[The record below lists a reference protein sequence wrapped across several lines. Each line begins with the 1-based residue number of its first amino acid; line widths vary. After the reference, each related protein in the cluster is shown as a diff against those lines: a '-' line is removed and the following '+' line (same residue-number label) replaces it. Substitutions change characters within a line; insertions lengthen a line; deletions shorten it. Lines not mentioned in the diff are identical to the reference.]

1 MKYFLKLIRAKNL
14 IIIVMTMIGVAVY
27 LMKSNSY
34 QKVDFHY
41 LDYFLL
47 IFSTMIIAAAGNVIN
62 DYFDVKAD
70 RINKPE
76 KVIIAKFMKP
86 RWAILWHWTF
96 NLVAFLI
103 AVYLSVKYETLI
115 FVFVHL
121 LSINLLWFYSVQL
134 KRKLIISNLI
144 IAFLTALV
152 PLLSVWFFKVL
163 NESSIPFS
171 PYREESWSTYLD
183 YSFIYFL
190 AIGAFIQNFA
200 REINKDIHDI
210 QGDLVAHVQSL
221 PMKIGKEKAAYLT
234 IILIQIP
241 LILFIFGFYLFDW
254 FQVNK
259 VTMILLLLSGAV
271 NFTSALLYI
280 IKKESTLTWIN
291 HLMKWSMFFGLIC
304 LFSNSL

>member
-14 IIIVMTMIGVAVY
+14 LIILMTMIGVAFY
-27 LMKSNSY
+27 LIKTNSF

-76 KVIIAKFMKP
+76 KVIISKFMKP

-103 AVYLSVKYETLI
+103 AIYLSIKYETLI

-163 NESSIPFS
+163 NECSIPFS
-171 PYREESWSTYLD
+171 PYREETWSTYLN
-183 YSFIYFL
+183 YSFVYFL
-190 AIGAFIQNFA
+190 AICAFIQNFA

-210 QGDLVAHVQSL
+210 QGDLVAHVKSL

-241 LILFIFGFYLFDW
+241 LILFVFGYYLFDW

>member
-1 MKYFLKLIRAKNL
+1 
-14 IIIVMTMIGVAVY
+14 MIGVAYY
-27 LMKSNSY
+27 LIKTNSF

-76 KVIIAKFMKP
+76 KVIISKFMKP

-171 PYREESWSTYLD
+171 PYREDSWSTYLD
-183 YSFIYFL
+183 YSFVYFL
-190 AIGAFIQNFA
+190 AICAFIQNFA

-210 QGDLVAHVQSL
+210 QGDMVAHVESL
-221 PMKIGKEKAAYLT
+221 PMKIGKVKAAYLT

-291 HLMKWSMFFGLIC
+291 HLIKWSMFFGLIC

>member
-14 IIIVMTMIGVAVY
+14 LIILMTMVGVAFY
-27 LMKSNSY
+27 LIKTNSF

-76 KVIIAKFMKP
+76 KVIISKFMKP

-171 PYREESWSTYLD
+171 PYREKTWSTYLN
-183 YSFIYFL
+183 YSFVYFL
-190 AIGAFIQNFA
+190 AICAFIQNFA

-210 QGDLVAHVQSL
+210 QGDLVAHVKSL

-241 LILFIFGFYLFDW
+241 LILFVFGYYLFDW

-259 VTMILLLLSGAV
+259 VTMILLVLSGAV
-271 NFTSALLYI
+271 NFTSALLYL

>member
-14 IIIVMTMIGVAVY
+14 LIIVMTMIGVAVY
-27 LMKSNSY
+27 LMKSNSF

-190 AIGAFIQNFA
+190 AICAFIQNFA

>member
-14 IIIVMTMIGVAVY
+14 LIILMTMIGVAFY
-27 LMKSNSY
+27 LMKSNSF

-76 KVIIAKFMKP
+76 KVIISKFMKP

-103 AVYLSVKYETLI
+103 AIYLSIKYETLI

-134 KRKLIISNLI
+134 KRKLIISNVI

-171 PYREESWSTYLD
+171 PYREETWSTYLN
-183 YSFIYFL
+183 YSFVYFL
-190 AIGAFIQNFA
+190 AICAFIQNFA

-210 QGDLVAHVQSL
+210 QGDLVTHVKSL

-241 LILFIFGFYLFDW
+241 LILFVFGYYLFDW

-259 VTMILLLLSGAV
+259 VTMILLLLSGTV
-271 NFTSALLYI
+271 NFTSALLYL

>member
-14 IIIVMTMIGVAVY
+14 LIIVMTMIGVAFY

-76 KVIIAKFMKP
+76 KVIISKFMKP
-86 RWAILWHWTF
+86 RWAILWHWSF
-96 NLVAFLI
+96 NLIAFLI
-103 AVYLSVKYETLI
+103 AVYLSVKYATLI

-134 KRKLIISNLI
+134 KRKLVISNLI

-152 PLLSVWFFKVL
+152 PLLSIWFFKVL

-190 AIGAFIQNFA
+190 AICAFVQNFA

-210 QGDLVAHVQSL
+210 QGDLVAHVESL

>member
-14 IIIVMTMIGVAVY
+14 LIILMTMIGVAFY
-27 LMKSNSY
+27 LMKNNGF

-47 IFSTMIIAAAGNVIN
+47 IFSTMVIAAAGNVIN

-76 KVIIAKFMKP
+76 KVIISKFMKP

-96 NLVAFLI
+96 NLIAFLI

-134 KRKLIISNLI
+134 KRKLVISNLI

-152 PLLSVWFFKVL
+152 PLLSIWFFKVL

-183 YSFIYFL
+183 YSFVYFL
-190 AIGAFIQNFA
+190 ALCAFIQNFA

-210 QGDLVAHVQSL
+210 QGDLVTHVKSL

-241 LILFIFGFYLFDW
+241 LVLFVFGYYLFDW
-254 FQVNK
+254 FEVNK

>member
-14 IIIVMTMIGVAVY
+14 LIILMTMIGVAYY
-27 LMKSNSY
+27 LMKSNYY

-41 LDYFLL
+41 FDYCLL
-47 IFSTMIIAAAGNVIN
+47 IFSTLIIAAAGNVIN

-76 KVIIAKFMKP
+76 KVIISKYMKP

-96 NLVAFLI
+96 NLLAVLI
-103 AVYLSVKYETLI
+103 AIYLSVKYATLV

-134 KRKLIISNLI
+134 KKKLLISNLI

-163 NESSIPFS
+163 NEGVTPYS

-183 YSFIYFL
+183 YSFVYFL
-190 AIGAFIQNFA
+190 AICAFIQNFA

-210 QGDLVAHVQSL
+210 QGDLVAHVKSL

-241 LILFIFGFYLFDW
+241 LVLF
-254 FQVNK
+254 V
-259 VTMILLLLSGAV
+259 LSYYAV
-271 NFTSALLYI
+271 SYT
-280 IKKESTLTWIN
+280 
-291 HLMKWSMFFGLIC
+291 HLRAHET
-304 LFSNSL
+304 N

>member
-1 MKYFLKLIRAKNL
+1 MIQFLRLIRVKNLLAILFAMLGVAYFLHKQNPFVVI
-14 IIIVMTMIGVAVY
+14 
-27 LMKSNSY
+27 
-34 QKVDFHY
+34 DFHPFHY
-41 LDYFLL
+41 GLL
-47 IFSTMIIAAAGNVIN
+47 ICSTLIIAAAGHIIN
-62 DYFDVKAD
+62 DYFDLKAD
-70 RINKPE
+70 RINKPDALVLT
-76 KVIIAKFMKP
+76 KYMAK
-86 RWAILWHWTF
+86 RWAILANWILNILGFLMAVILSWH
-96 NLVAFLI
+96 
-103 AVYLSVKYETLI
+103 YDTLL

-190 AIGAFIQNFA
+190 AICAFIQNFA

>member
-14 IIIVMTMIGVAVY
+14 LIILMTMLGVAYY
-27 LMKSNSY
+27 LIKTNSF

-76 KVIIAKFMKP
+76 KVIISKFMKP

-183 YSFIYFL
+183 YSFVYFL
-190 AIGAFIQNFA
+190 AICAFIQNFA

-210 QGDLVAHVQSL
+210 QGDMVAHVESL
-221 PMKIGKEKAAYLT
+221 PMKIGKVKAAYLT

>member
-14 IIIVMTMIGVAVY
+14 LIIVMTMIGVAYY

-76 KVIIAKFMKP
+76 KVIISKFMKP
-86 RWAILWHWTF
+86 RWAILWHWSF
-96 NLVAFLI
+96 NLIAFLI
-103 AVYLSVKYETLI
+103 AVYLSVKYATLI

-134 KRKLIISNLI
+134 KRKLVISNLI

-152 PLLSVWFFKVL
+152 PLLSIWFFKVL

-190 AIGAFIQNFA
+190 AICAFVQNFA

-210 QGDLVAHVQSL
+210 QGDLVAHVESL

>member
-1 MKYFLKLIRAKNL
+1 
-14 IIIVMTMIGVAVY
+14 MIGVAYY
-27 LMKSNSY
+27 LMKTNSF

-76 KVIIAKFMKP
+76 KVIISKFMKP

-183 YSFIYFL
+183 YSFVYFL
-190 AIGAFIQNFA
+190 AICAFIQNFA

-210 QGDLVAHVQSL
+210 QGDMVAHVESL
-221 PMKIGKEKAAYLT
+221 PMKIGKVKAAYLT

>member
-14 IIIVMTMIGVAVY
+14 LIIVMTMIGVAFY

-76 KVIIAKFMKP
+76 KVIISKFMKP

-190 AIGAFIQNFA
+190 AICAFIQNFA